1 MATQISGYCNFQ
13 LNNNH
18 VSTHQI
24 GSLQVLFR
32 VRHELISLLPKL
44 VDSFWLGNAKTVI
57 SEGLKIFQNIN
68 NIRLKDK

>member
-1 MATQISGYCNFQ
+1 MATQISGYCNIH

-44 VDSFWLGNAKTVI
+44 VDSFGLRNTKAMI
-57 SEGLKIFQNIN
+57 SEGLENT
-68 NIRLKDK
+68 LK

>member
-1 MATQISGYCNFQ
+1 MATQISGYCNIH
-13 LNNNH
+13 LNKRY

-44 VDSFWLGNAKTVI
+44 VDSFGLRNTKAMI
-57 SEGLKIFQNIN
+57 SEGLENT
-68 NIRLKDK
+68 LK